1 MLNLYRIVLRGT
13 RQGDKKDCV
22 YMQSFLLNIFHFS
35 FFKICVYAVDSAGGT
50 VNILRH
56 SQILADS
63 SNANVPRRW
72 ATFKKDAIRFSAT
85 VPSVTGIST
94 KRTSLVSAGVVGTGP
109 VDEAEGVNVEREEVS
124 SSERVVSI
132 LLELYKYLLLCFYI
146 VFYGFMLSTFPPD
159 ILTDSPS
166 VFFSANICIT
176 PVGEFLFIRL
186 PFSTGFVEINIGF
199 HSLCS
204 TSRKHL

>member
-1 MLNLYRIVLRGT
+1 MYTI
-13 RQGDKKDCV
+13 
-22 YMQSFLLNIFHFS
+22 
-35 FFKICVYAVDSAGGT
+35 YAVDSAGGT

-94 KRTSLVSAGVVGTGP
+94 KRTSLLSAGVVGTGP

-124 SSERVVSI
+124 SSERVESI

-146 VFYGFMLSTFPPD
+146 LFVLSTFPPD
-159 ILTDSPS
+159 ILTDSPC
-166 VFFSANICIT
+166 VFFSANICVTSI
-176 PVGEFLFIRL
+176 GEFLFIRL
-186 PFSTGFVEINIGF
+186 PFSTGFFEINIGF

>member
-13 RQGDKKDCV
+13 RRGDKKDCV

-35 FFKICVYAVDSAGGT
+35 FFKICVYALDSVEGT
-50 VNILRH
+50 ANILRH

-146 VFYGFMLSTFPPD
+146 LFVLFTFSPD

-166 VFFSANICIT
+166 VFFSANICVTSI
-176 PVGEFLFIRL
+176 GEFLFIRL
-186 PFSTGFVEINIGF
+186 PFPTSFVEINIGL